1 MTWIKFA
8 LVLMEFANSIISS
21 YKMEALK
28 QAGEDREKLKQLQLA
43 FSLSERLKEVKER
56 ADKLTAVEIR
66 AELKKQGDFRDD

>member
-28 QAGEDREKLKQLQLA
+28 KAGEDREKLKQLQLA
-43 FSLSERLKEVKER
+43 FALSQRLNEVKEK
-56 ADKLTAVEIR
+56 ANKMSVTEIR
-66 AELKKQGDFRDD
+66 AELEKQGDFRD

>member
-1 MTWIKFA
+1 
-8 LVLMEFANSIISS
+8 MEFANSIISS

>member
-56 ADKLTAVEIR
+56 ADKLTATEIR
-66 AELKKQGDFRDD
+66 AELEKQGDFRDD